1 MFRLI
6 KQALIELLSFGRSV
20 TQVGLAVK
28 VSNWKAAKSI
38 KLVSLNMNNSWLRSI
53 RPTLTNVEVIM
64 QLIIYMLEY
73 VLQTK

>member
-38 KLVSLNMNNSWLRSI
+38 KLVSLNMNNSWLRLI

>member
-6 KQALIELLSFGRSV
+6 KLALIELLSFGRSV

-38 KLVSLNMNNSWLRSI
+38 KLVSLNMNNSWLRLI

>member
-6 KQALIELLSFGRSV
+6 KQAIIELLSFGRSV

-38 KLVSLNMNNSWLRSI
+38 KLVSLNMNNSWLRLI

>member
-38 KLVSLNMNNSWLRSI
+38 KLVSLNMNNSWLRLI
-53 RPTLTNVEVIM
+53 RPTLTNVEIIM